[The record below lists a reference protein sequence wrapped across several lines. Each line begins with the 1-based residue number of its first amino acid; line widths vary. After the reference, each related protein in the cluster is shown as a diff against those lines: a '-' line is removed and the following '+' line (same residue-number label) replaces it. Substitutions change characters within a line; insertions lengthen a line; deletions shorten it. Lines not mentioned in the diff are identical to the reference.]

1 MQLTARYN
9 MCTFKQTKKLRDIFS
24 LFKTSEDKQQ
34 QTPQHGRSK
43 STFQKLSMTSVNVV
57 TANRLDT

>member
-24 LFKTSEDKQQ
+24 LFKTSEKQQ
-34 QTPQHGRSK
+34 QTPFEKHLPK
-43 STFQKLSMTSVNVV
+43 IVNDKRQRRHSQQ
-57 TANRLDT
+57 A